1 MPQNEKKDLKE
12 EPHQQAG
19 IYNQMSPLEKDRPMS
34 PEPLP
39 CGFTLSS
46 EMWLQGTALSKPDS
60 DKPVLASAE
69 QPVPHQKKARTQQ
82 AGIYNQMSPLEKDRP
97 ISPVPLPCGFLCGTA
112 QEANTESE
120 DESETEDFGL
130 CPDDMLLW
138 QHSAAV
144 ATEDDAAVA
153 TFSKREHMAFWHM
166 LRGNANPEIS
176 KWMQSELAK
185 FLAHRESDE
194 YVRHRG
200 LASAS
205 DEYMMYV
212 ASAPAVEVPPD
223 LVKRARREAQED
235 ADEKV
240 QAATESIMYAQ
251 EILLN
256 CGGAGIG
263 DLEHAMMLLTPH
275 TNPLAQGA
283 AQAQELIHQVL
294 LNCPGYAWKA
304 MKKANNHVKDIVML
318 RCRAESTNLM
328 SRDEFL
334 GSVAAAYG
342 VKELDAEKRQQLLLA
357 YQKNKK
363 NQKFGFASNNQ
374 IATDRRGGPR
384 PRRRRRQKHDENE
397 EYPYAGNAWA
407 AAIDHQK
414 YQWQ

>member
-1 MPQNEKKDLKE
+1 
-12 EPHQQAG
+12 
-19 IYNQMSPLEKDRPMS
+19 MSPLEEEVTK
-34 PEPLP
+34 
-39 CGFTLSS
+39 CI
-46 EMWLQGTALSKPDS
+46 
-60 DKPVLASAE
+60 LASAE
-69 QPVPHQKKARTQQ
+69 QPAPVTREPMNLI
-82 AGIYNQMSPLEKDRP
+82 G
-97 ISPVPLPCGFLCGTA
+97 VPLFLCGTA

-120 DESETEDFGL
+120 DESEIDDFGL
-130 CPDDMLLW
+130 CPEDFFRPPYE
-138 QHSAAV
+138 
-144 ATEDDAAVA
+144 EDDAAVA

-166 LRGNANPEIS
+166 LRGNANPEIA

-185 FLAHRESDE
+185 FLTHRESDE

-212 ASAPAVEVPPD
+212 ASAPAVGVPPD

-235 ADEKV
+235 ADEKM
-240 QAATESIMYAQ
+240 QSAIESIMYAQ

-294 LNCPGYAWKA
+294 LNCPGYARNSV
-304 MKKANNHVKDIVML
+304 KKANNHVKDIVML

-328 SRDEFL
+328 SRNEFL
-334 GSVAAAYG
+334 GSAAAAYG
-342 VKELDAEKRQQLLLA
+342 VKELDTEKRQQLLLA
-357 YQKNKK
+357 YQKDKK

-374 IATDRRGGPR
+374 IAAERRGGPR
-384 PRRRRRQKHDENE
+384 PRRRNRQEHDENE
-397 EYPYAGNAWA
+397 EYSYAGNAWA
-407 AAIDHQK
+407 DAIDHQK